1 MWSTGCAL
9 EKGNPDAKATKTKRR
24 KMLGIGKT
32 LLEQVNGK
40 SSNAKFHL
48 MKAVYW

>member
-1 MWSTGCAL
+1 M

-24 KMLGIGKT
+24 IMLGTGKT
-32 LLEQVNGK
+32 LLEQENGK

-48 MKAVYW
+48 MKAVNW